1 MDSRGMTEEEWRQ
14 VVESLEDI
22 GPYYEKV
29 NSLMTFGLVD
39 RWRRRVA
46 SHAKPEDVVLEIGS
60 GPGNFAR
67 LLPSSTLYCLEPS
80 KELSRSSRKSIDNEK
95 AMVLRGVGERI
106 PLADASVDKVFCMF
120 SFRDFFDRAAA
131 AGEMHRVLREGG
143 EVFITD
149 VAKPLSGPF
158 SKLLDMHF
166 RHLVPVLARVAVDS
180 SAREMWRRDPYAK
193 LIETYEAYGAPTV
206 YEELLRGAG
215 FSDVS
220 TGYLEM
226 KGATMTRGK
235 KPWKSTS

>member
-14 VVESLEDI
+14 LVESLEDVE
-22 GPYYEKV
+22 PYYEKV

-46 SHAKPEDVVLEIGS
+46 SYAKPEDVVLEIGS

-67 LLPSSTLYCLEPS
+67 LLPSAALYCLEPS
-80 KELSRSSRKSIDNEK
+80 EEFSRSSRRALGAERVT
-95 AMVLRGVGERI
+95 VLRGVGERI
-106 PLADASVDKVFCMF
+106 PLADASIDKVFCMF

-143 EVFITD
+143 EVFIAD
-149 VAKPLSGPF
+149 VAKPASGPL

-166 RHLVPVLARVAVDS
+166 RYLVPVLARVAVS
-180 SAREMWRRDPYAK
+180 PSAREVWNRDPYAK
-193 LIETYEAYGAPTV
+193 LIETYEAYGTPTV
-206 YEELLRGAG
+206 YEELLRRTG
-215 FSDVS
+215 FSNVS
-220 TGYLEM
+220 TDYLEM